1 MLTALR
7 FGIIF
12 VLMEFIWIIGEYLV
26 GLHTTHIRQHYLYTN
41 LMMIPATAIMVWGL
55 VARRDEQGGELSY
68 TQALGQGALIGVVV
82 GILSI
87 GVHYLF
93 FTYINPNFFV
103 DFQRLAVLEGH
114 MTREGAE
121 TYFSLSTN
129 AWQSAVFSPVAG
141 LLTNALT
148 GLFLETRWR

>member
-55 VARRDEQGGELSY
+55 VARRDEL
-68 TQALGQGALIGVVV
+68 
-82 GILSI
+82 
-87 GVHYLF
+87 
-93 FTYINPNFFV
+93 
-103 DFQRLAVLEGH
+103 
-114 MTREGAE
+114 GAE
-121 TYFSLSTN
+121 
-129 AWQSAVFSPVAG
+129 QEE
-141 LLTNALT
+141 
-148 GLFLETRWR
+148 LEAEWLRKSEA